1 MLDILEMLV
10 AWDAGEGI
18 SPIARRLGY
27 MRTTVRKYVAA
38 AEALGLSRGGGQR
51 SEAEWVAVTA
61 AVQAR
66 VARQRAPGAVAAAVA
81 QHHAYLERWV
91 GQVHLTVLQQR
102 LRDEQGLSASWG
114 VFYRY
119 VAKHW
124 PDRLRTAP
132 RVTIRRD
139 DPPAGEEAQVDFF
152 YVGLWDDP
160 ETGRR
165 RKLYAFLLTLSHS
178 RHQFLYPTP
187 AKDSAAWLAGHVAAF
202 AFLGGVPTR
211 LVLDNLTAGITHADR
226 YDPRVNRAYGE
237 LARHYGCLVD
247 PTRVAHPKDKPR
259 VERNVQYARDSC
271 FAGRSSGT
279 LAALRAEAARW
290 CREVAGQRLHGT
302 TGERPFV
309 AFQQR
314 EAAALRPLPPQP
326 WEQAVWT
333 SALVG
338 PDCHLRA
345 GNVAYSVPFKHVNR
359 RLEVRLGARTVQIY
373 DGAILLTTHA
383 RQAQGRVT
391 RLDHYPEAGRA
402 FLHGTPAASL
412 RRAQEV
418 GAATAARV
426 AALLAEPTLT
436 RLRDVHALLRLTDR
450 YPRERLERAC
460 ARATAVGD
468 GRYRTVRGILERDL
482 DSLAL
487 EPDPPPQPT
496 GAFLRGPAAFARAAD
511 DAQAVAG
518 C

>member
-1 MLDILEMLV
+1 ML
-10 AWDAGEGI
+10 
-18 SPIARRLGY
+18 
-27 MRTTVRKYVAA
+27 
-38 AEALGLSRGGGQR
+38 
-51 SEAEWVAVTA
+51 
-61 AVQAR
+61 
-66 VARQRAPGAVAAAVA
+66 
-81 QHHAYLERWV
+81 H
-91 GQVHLTVLQQR
+91 QR
-102 LRDEQGLSASWG
+102 LREEQGLTASWG

-124 PDRLRTAP
+124 PDRLQHAP

-187 AKDSAAWLAGHVAAF
+187 AEDSAAWLDGPC
-202 AFLGGVPTR
+202 GGVR
-211 LVLDNLTAGITHADR
+211 LPGRGRPRAWSLDNLTAGITHADR

-237 LARHYGCLVD
+237 LARHYGFLVD

-271 FAGRSSGT
+271 FAGRTSGT

-290 CREVAGQRLHGT
+290 CRGGGGAATARDDGRAPGSSPS
-302 TGERPFV
+302 R
-309 AFQQR
+309 QR

-326 WEQAVWT
+326 WELAAWT

-345 GNVAYSVPFKHVNR
+345 REGG
-359 RLEVRLGARTVQIY
+359 LLGALQARQPAPGGAARGA
-373 DGAILLTTHA
+373 DGA
-383 RQAQGRVT
+383 
-391 RLDHYPEAGRA
+391 D
-402 FLHGTPAASL
+402 L
-412 RRAQEV
+412 RRRDARDDPCPRRRR
-418 GAATAARV
+418 GASPGSTTIPRPAGPSSTAPRRRACGGRRRSGPATARSSPRCST
-426 AALLAEPTLT
+426 EPTLT
-436 RLRDVHALLRLTDR
+436 RLREVQALLRLTER
-450 YPRERLERAC
+450 YPLERLERAC
-460 ARATAVGD
+460 ARATTAGD

-482 DSLAL
+482 DSVPL
-487 EPDPPPQPT
+487 EPGAAGQAT
-496 GAFLRGPAAFARAAD
+496 GAFLRGPAAFAVAAD